1 MKPYLASRYKRY
13 ANGGWTDQKQSNM
26 ESGIGLA
33 SSAVSLIDGF
43 VKANEYGRK
52 PTSMVAVNAAA
63 QGAAMGSKLGPMGA
77 VAGGVLGGAAGLVKG
92 IIDKKKEDNLR
103 VTEGLNRDSMI
114 RMRSAAALAADPTL
128 QYGDQNA
135 TGYYANGGPLA
146 KGYMKAAGGY
156 LKPMSS
162 EAVEVKGP
170 SHENGGVQLPAQQ
183 AEVEGGETIHNDF
196 VFSDKLGFAD
206 DHKKIARAIGK
217 IESKGVL
224 TPERN
229 NAIKRLEERQENL
242 KLSQEYFKQI
252 MLG

>member
-13 ANGGWTDQKQSNM
+13 ANGGWTDEKQSRM
-26 ESGIGLA
+26 ESGIGLG
-33 SSAVSLIDGF
+33 STAVAMIDGL
-43 VKANEYGRK
+43 VKPNEYGRK
-52 PTSMVAVNAAA
+52 PTGMVA
-63 QGAAMGSKLGPMGA
+63 
-77 VAGGVLGGAAGLVKG
+77 LGGAAKGAQMGAKLGPLGAIAGGVIGGGLGLLKG
-92 IIDKKKEDNLR
+92 IKDKKIEDNLR
-103 VTEGLNRDSMI
+103 VQEGLNRDSMI

-135 TGYYANGGPLA
+135 TGYYAKGGYLSR
-146 KGYMKAAGGY
+146 GYMKAAGGY

-170 SHENGGVQLPAQQ
+170 SHENGGVQLPEQQ

-217 IESKGVL
+217 IESKGAL

-229 NAIKRLEERQENL
+229 NAIKRLEERQETL
-242 KLSQEYFKQI
+242 KLSQEYFKQT